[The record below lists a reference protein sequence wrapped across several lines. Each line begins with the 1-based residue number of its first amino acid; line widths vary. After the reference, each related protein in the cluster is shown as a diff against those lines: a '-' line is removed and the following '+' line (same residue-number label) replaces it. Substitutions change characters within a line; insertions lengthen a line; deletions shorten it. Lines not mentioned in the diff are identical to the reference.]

1 MYACSDHEAREHQL
15 VQMVL
20 LPSTRASDHAW
31 EQQLEEMGLQI
42 LREHEHESVN
52 YKRERERVERGHA
65 NRA

>member
-1 MYACSDHEAREHQL
+1 MYACSDHEA
-15 VQMVL
+15 
-20 LPSTRASDHAW
+20 
-31 EQQLEEMGLQI
+31 EMGLQI

>member
-1 MYACSDHEAREHQL
+1 M
-15 VQMVL
+15 QMVL